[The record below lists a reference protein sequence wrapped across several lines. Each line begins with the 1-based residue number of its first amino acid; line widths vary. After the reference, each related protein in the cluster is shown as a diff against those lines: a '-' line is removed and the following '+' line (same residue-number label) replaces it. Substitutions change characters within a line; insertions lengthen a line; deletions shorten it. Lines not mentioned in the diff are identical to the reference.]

1 MLFADTE
8 RAVILQLD
16 VQDLHE
22 LLGQVERSR
31 EVSDG
36 GMEGHHHHGP
46 ALLLQGETVLEII
59 NILVQTA
66 LREILVNDSVRNPQ
80 S

>member
-66 LREILVNDSVRNPQ
+66 LREILVNDFVRNPQ